1 MIKVPRNSEREGGT
15 QNRERMYSRIV
26 RNVEWEE
33 CGMGNICRML
43 GNAEWEKER
52 RIEYAWRMV
61 KNTDREECRIENTVH
76 VEP

>member
-1 MIKVPRNSEREGGT
+1 MEER
-15 QNRERMYSRIV
+15 RIGNTCTV
-26 RNVEWEE
+26 E

-61 KNTDREECRIENTVH
+61 KNTDQEECRIENTVH
-76 VEP
+76 VEPRGM